1 MRLGRIG
8 EISNFWTTSF
18 GIVFQSIVLFLF
30 LFCDERVERPNP
42 TRSRTLGRWLFSAT
56 GADAWRA
63 DATGAGGWLT
73 SGRSVFARQLVC

>member
-8 EISNFWTTSF
+8 EIWNFGTMSF
-18 GIVFQSIVLFLF
+18 GIVSINCSFFVP
-30 LFCDERVERPNP
+30 FCGKRVERPNP

-73 SGRSVFARQLVC
+73 SRRSVFARQLVC